1 LARPASV
8 APPSEPIA
16 WTGLWLAVVAV
27 ALFSRP
33 LMPIDETRY
42 LSVAWDMWQRGDFL
56 VPHLNGE
63 PYSHKPPLLF
73 WLMHAG
79 WAVLGV
85 NEWWPRLVAP
95 LFGLGC
101 LFLTRDLA
109 RRLWPDRPEAAR
121 LAPPIVLGSL
131 YWTLFTTLTF
141 FDPLLT
147 FFALLGIGGL
157 IAAWRQPGWR
167 GFGVVGAAIGLGL
180 LAKGPAILVHV
191 LPVALL
197 APLWAPRLADASR
210 QAAPA
215 PGWPRWYGGVAAALL
230 LGAAIG
236 LAWAL
241 PAAVRGGPAY
251 AEAIFWGQSTGRMV
265 ESFAHGRPWWWY
277 AAILPAL
284 VLPWSAWPAAWRA
297 VAAGGKAAL
306 ADGGIR
312 LALAWLVPAF
322 LVFSAISGKQPHYL
336 LPEIPALALIL
347 ARLLAA
353 ADPGRV
359 ARPRALLVPGL
370 LFAALGVVLAAAP
383 NLLAGRVVAVDLL
396 RPAWAAPILAAIAIA
411 AWLARGGRRP
421 AAVLALSLMG
431 AAAVGAVHLAARPIL
446 AEAFDQAPLARQL
459 GDWQRAGRPLAHIG
473 KYHAQF
479 NFLGRLTDPV
489 AVLDVADAAA
499 WLARHPDGRV
509 VSYSREPTATGP
521 LLAVRFRGR
530 WVEVWDA
537 AVAAR
542 DPSVLHRD

>member
-1 LARPASV
+1 MARRVSVVPPPETLAWA
-8 APPSEPIA
+8 
-16 WTGLWLAVVAV
+16 GLWLAVVAIT
-27 ALFSRP
+27 LFSRP

-101 LFLTRDLA
+101 LVLTRDLA

-121 LAPPIVLGSL
+121 LAPLIVLGSL

-141 FDPLLT
+141 FDPLLA

-157 IAAWRQPGWR
+157 IAAWQRPGWR
-167 GFGVVGAAIGLGL
+167 GFAVAGVAVGLGV
-180 LAKGPAILVHV
+180 LAKGPAILLHV
-191 LPVALL
+191 VPAALL
-197 APLWAPRLADASR
+197 APLWAPRLAAPFA
-210 QAAPA
+210 QALSG
-215 PGWPRWYGGVAAALL
+215 PGWPRWYGGILL
-230 LGAAIG
+230 AVLIGAAIG

-241 PAAVRGGPAY
+241 PAAIRGGPAY
-251 AEAIFWGQSTGRMV
+251 AEAIFWGQATGRMV

-277 AAILPAL
+277 AALLPAL
-284 VLPWSAWPAAWRA
+284 VLPWPAWPAAWRA
-297 VAAGGKAAL
+297 AAAGGKAAL

-336 LPEIPALALIL
+336 LPEFPALALVL
-347 ARLLAA
+347 ARLLVAA
-353 ADPGRV
+353 PATAFR
-359 ARPRALLVPGL
+359 RRALLPPGL
-370 LFAALGVVLAAAP
+370 FFVAVAALLVAAP
-383 NLLAGRVVAVDLL
+383 ALFSGRIVAVERLQ
-396 RPAWAAPILAAIAIA
+396 PAWAALIFLAVAVT
-411 AWLARGGRRP
+411 AWRVRDGRLP
-421 AAVLALSLMG
+421 AAVIALSLMS
-431 AAAVGAVHLAARPIL
+431 AAAVGAIHLAARPIL

-459 GDWQRAGRPLAHIG
+459 GDWQRAGRPLAHFG

-479 NFLGRLTDPV
+479 NFLGRLTEPV
-489 AVLDVADAAA
+489 AVLELGDAAA
-499 WLARHPDGRV
+499 WLTRHPDGRV
-509 VSYSREPTATGP
+509 ISYSRQPTATGP
-521 LLAVRFRGR
+521 LLAVRFRGK